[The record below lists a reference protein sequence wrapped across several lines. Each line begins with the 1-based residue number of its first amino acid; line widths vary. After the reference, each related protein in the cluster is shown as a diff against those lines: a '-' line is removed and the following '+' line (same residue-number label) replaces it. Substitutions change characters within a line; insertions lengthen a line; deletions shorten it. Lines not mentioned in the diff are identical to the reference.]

1 MCKSA
6 LSPPHSRRTIT
17 GELLV
22 VRELSATTAAMGA
35 ACGRSKLAGSDSDE
49 VEGADDVGGGACSA
63 SAGELLVVL
72 AKLEGACEFSGPR
85 GRLAVIRDT
94 DQSNSMIRY
103 DKQKYYYPIRI
114 KHHNNNNNSN
124 PA

>member
-6 LSPPHSRRTIT
+6 LPPPPPHCRRRRGAVTR
-17 GELLV
+17 ERL
-22 VRELSATTAAMGA
+22 VRELSANTAVG
-35 ACGRSKLAGSDSDE
+35 ACGSAKLAGGDSDDGGGGY
-49 VEGADDVGGGACSA
+49 VDVGGGAA

-85 GRLAVIRDT
+85 GRLAAIRDT

-103 DKQKYYYPIRI
+103 DK
-114 KHHNNNNNSN
+114 
-124 PA
+124 

>member
-1 MCKSA
+1 
-6 LSPPHSRRTIT
+6 
-17 GELLV
+17 
-22 VRELSATTAAMGA
+22 MGA
-35 ACGRSKLAGSDSDE
+35 ACGRSSKLARSDSDE
-49 VEGADDVGGGACSA
+49 VEGADDVGGGACSSA
-63 SAGELLVVL
+63 STEELLVVL

>member
-6 LSPPHSRRTIT
+6 LPPPPPHCRRRRAVTR
-17 GELLV
+17 ERL
-22 VRELSATTAAMGA
+22 VRELSATASVG
-35 ACGRSKLAGSDSDE
+35 ACGSAKLAGGDSDDGGGGY
-49 VEGADDVGGGACSA
+49 VDVGGGAA

-85 GRLAVIRDT
+85 GRLAAIRDT

-103 DKQKYYYPIRI
+103 DK
-114 KHHNNNNNSN
+114 
-124 PA
+124 